1 MEKIYTSL
9 GLMSGTSM
17 DGVDASIIQTDGK
30 SKYKAILDKYFK
42 YPKTI
47 YNNLTT
53 LRDKIKSSKDLKKHQ
68 KQIKSVEKEITIFH
82 AKVVNEILKKNKINV
97 DFIGF
102 HGQTIFHNE
111 EEKISKQLGDGKL
124 LSKLTKKKV
133 VYDFRQNDLKNGGR
147 GAPLAPVFHAALL
160 KNKKIPVP
168 FTIWNIGGIT
178 NYTHIYSNKRISK
191 KKPPKGFLKDL
202 DPDGYYE
209 GFNSSDI
216 GPGNCLIDQWIRTKS
231 KEKYDKGGRI
241 ARSGKINKKL
251 LDKALYNFKK
261 KVSKL
266 SYDVSDFNIS
276 FVKGLS
282 LKDGAATLT
291 EYTAELLYEHFI
303 DAMDGAVGN
312 ILSGGGRKNKTL
324 IKSIENKIK
333 KLGALTEPLKYI
345 DDYGIDGDFVE
356 SQAFAYL
363 AIRSF
368 LKLPISFPETTGCKK
383 PCTGGVVVKNF

>member
-1 MEKIYTSL
+1 MGKIYTAL

-30 SKYKAILDKYFK
+30 SKYKAILDKYFE
-42 YPKTI
+42 YPSTI
-47 YNNLTT
+47 YQNLIK
-53 LRDKIKSSKDLKKHQ
+53 LRDKIKRSKNLKKHQ
-68 KQIKSVEKEITIFH
+68 KKIKAVEKEITIFH
-82 AKVVNEILKKNKINV
+82 AKSVNEILKKNKINV

-111 EEKISKQLGDGKL
+111 EEKISKQLGNGKL

-147 GAPLAPVFHAALL
+147 GAPLAPVFHSALV

-168 FTIWNIGGIT
+168 VTIWNIGGIT
-178 NYTHIYSNKRISK
+178 NYTHIYSNKRIREK
-191 KKPPKGFLKDL
+191 KQHNEYLTL
-202 DPDGYYE
+202 DPDGYHE
-209 GFNSSDI
+209 GFDSLDI

-251 LDKALYNFKK
+251 LDKAIYNFKK
-261 KVSKL
+261 KVRKL

-282 LKDGAATLT
+282 LKDGARTLT
-291 EYTAELLYEHFI
+291 EYTAELLHEHFV

-333 KLGALTEPLKYI
+333 KMGALTEPLKYI
-345 DDYGIDGDFVE
+345 DDYGINGDFIE

-363 AIRSF
+363 AIRSY
-368 LKLPISFPETTGCKK
+368 LKLPISFPETTGCLK
-383 PCTGGVVVKNF
+383 PCTGGIIVKNF

>member
-1 MEKIYTSL
+1 
-9 GLMSGTSM
+9 M
-17 DGVDASIIQTDGK
+17 DGVDASVIQTDGK
-30 SKYKAILDKYFK
+30 SKYKAILDKYFE
-42 YPKTI
+42 YPQVI
-47 YNNLTT
+47 YKQLTK
-53 LRDKIKSSKDLKKHQ
+53 LRDKIKSSKDLRKFSKE
-68 KQIKSVEKEITIFH
+68 IKNVEKEITLFH
-82 AKVVNEILKKNKINV
+82 AKAVNEILKKKKMNV
-97 DFIGF
+97 NFIGF

-147 GAPLAPVFHAALL
+147 GAPLAPVFHAALV

-168 FTIWNIGGIT
+168 VTIWNIGGIT
-178 NYTHIYSNKRISK
+178 NHTNIYGNKRIREK
-191 KKPPKGFLKDL
+191 KQHKDYL
-202 DPDGYYE
+202 TFDSDGYLE

-251 LDKALYNFKK
+251 LDKAIYNFKK

-266 SYDVSDFNIS
+266 SYDVSDFSIS

-291 EYTAELLYEHFI
+291 EYTAELLYEHFV
-303 DAMDGAVGN
+303 DAMDGAVCN

-333 KLGALTEPLKYI
+333 KWGALTEPLKYI
-345 DDYGIDGDFVE
+345 DDYGVDGDFVE

-368 LKLPISFPETTGCKK
+368 LKLPISFPGTTGCKK